1 MSQNDVTITV
11 GAKDNASP
19 VVDSATKNILSQWK
33 VMRQEVRA
41 TTAEFQLQNQT
52 LVSASNAFRAVG
64 SIAGSAMNIF
74 TQFNTMQIRITD
86 ANNSLIL
93 AQLHYNQVL
102 AEQGPGT
109 NDAIAASIQLQ
120 EAKQNV
126 AQATQQETLGY
137 IGMAFELG
145 STVSLMISSVPKIQ
159 EFIKQMQNA
168 RTEAQLTNALSTASG
183 GGVGTGVIGGGG
195 GKLGKALGLAGGV
208 GLVAGGVMTG
218 GEDKDMTTKL
228 LSVGESAGGGAL
240 TGATLGSIV
249 PGLGTAIGAVAGG
262 VIGAGIGIYQNF
274 HDEIA
279 NFLSGKGSGSSN
291 SGQVEH
297 VVTIKIQND
306 TDHKVSATESS
317 MGIEQVMSPSQ

>member
-1 MSQNDVTITV
+1 MSNDVTISI

-52 LVSASNAFRAVG
+52 LVSAGNAFRAVG

-74 TQFNTMQIRITD
+74 TQFNTMQIRVTD

-93 AQLHYNQVL
+93 AQMHYNQVL

-159 EFIKQMQNA
+159 EFIKNLQNA
-168 RTEAQLTNALSTASG
+168 RTEAQLTSAVSTAAG
-183 GGVGTGVIGGGG
+183 GGVGTGVIGGGS
-195 GKLGKALGLAGGV
+195 GKL
-208 GLVAGGVMTG
+208 
-218 GEDKDMTTKL
+218 
-228 LSVGESAGGGAL
+228 
-240 TGATLGSIV
+240 
-249 PGLGTAIGAVAGG
+249 
-262 VIGAGIGIYQNF
+262 
-274 HDEIA
+274 
-279 NFLSGKGSGSSN
+279 
-291 SGQVEH
+291 
-297 VVTIKIQND
+297 
-306 TDHKVSATESS
+306 
-317 MGIEQVMSPSQ
+317 